1 MTEVTVFNPVYPAV
15 AYAAV

>member
-1 MTEVTVFNPVYPAV
+1 MTEVTVFNPVYLAV